1 MGLSIWQLL
10 IILAIVVL
18 VLGPSRIPLLGKS
31 FGEFMRALKSGREGK
46 SDIDV
51 TEASKKKLED

>member
-10 IILAIVVL
+10 IILAILVL
-18 VLGPSRIPLLGKS
+18 VMGPSRIPRLGKS

-46 SDIDV
+46 GDIDV
-51 TEASKKKLED
+51 TDASKKNDKI